1 MKLMV
6 RNLFMVLLYCVY
18 MTVMCVCGASLEVM
32 TQLVVGGLI
41 VSFLLCIAAWLYEK
55 REKIK
60 VNSVE
65 TALMRRNLWKFSKLF
80 VFAAWMVAIFFALFA
95 LV

>member
-1 MKLMV
+1 MA
-6 RNLFMVLLYCVY
+6 
-18 MTVMCVCGASLEVM
+18 VMCVFGASLEVM
-32 TQLVVGGLI
+32 TKLVVGGLI
-41 VSFLLCIAAWLYEK
+41 ISFLLCVAAWMYEK

-60 VNSVE
+60 VNSAE

-80 VFAAWMVAIFFALFA
+80 TFAAWMVAIFFALFA